1 MTAKQLEVQELV
13 GRLLCSDEGPVLTDL
28 EEWNELQVR
37 LAIAL
42 RELEGMVGRTPEEE
56 GELLVALFMGYSVAV
71 RNPKQVERALER
83 AERVLPL
90 LKDEVIKQQL
100 EECLLIEN

>member
-42 RELEGMVGRTPEEE
+42 RELEGMVGSTPEEE

-71 RNPKQVERALER
+71 RNPKHVSRALER

-90 LKDEVIKQQL
+90 LEDVVIKQQL

>member
-1 MTAKQLEVQELV
+1 MIAKQLEVQELV

>member
-13 GRLLCSDEGPVLTDL
+13 GRLLYSEEVPALTDL

>member
-1 MTAKQLEVQELV
+1 MTSKQLEVQELV
-13 GRLLCSDEGPVLTDL
+13 GRLLCSEEVPALTDL